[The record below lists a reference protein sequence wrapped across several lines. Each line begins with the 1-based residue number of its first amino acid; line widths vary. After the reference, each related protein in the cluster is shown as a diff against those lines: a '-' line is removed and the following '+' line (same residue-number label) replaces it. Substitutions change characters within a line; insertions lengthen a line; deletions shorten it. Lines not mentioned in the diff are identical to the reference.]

1 MRADRPLFMPLA
13 ITIVSALLAALLFI
27 SALVAWLAE
36 IFGSCKEPCLL
47 VGIFLALMAV
57 VVYFVS
63 LKSYFRQIGEE
74 LRVIYSVS
82 RAVRDG
88 IDWVTAFLGRT
99 KREEVD

>member
-36 IFGSCKEPCLL
+36 IFGSLKEPCLL

>member
-36 IFGSCKEPCLL
+36 IFGSFNEPCLL